1 MAWSSPLQRA
11 KQDKSPVGCPG
22 LRKRERSSWTG
33 FQAIHTGKP
42 GVVVH
47 SQLDFADPCSPTL
60 IQTST
65 ISPRHHPPTSDP
77 IGRKLQP
84 DSLIPPHPSL
94 ISQSLRRQRRVTEK
108 ERDAKRVTILKGTM
122 KRNGSISRKRIE
134 LSLKPTSVEVKTRL
148 HNGHSGL
155 GRG

>member
-11 KQDKSPVGCPG
+11 KQDIRPVGCPG

-65 ISPRHHPPTSDP
+65 ISPRHHPPDSYLT
-77 IGRKLQP
+77 GLRLQP
-84 DSLIPPHPSL
+84 GSLTPPHPSL
-94 ISQSLRRQRRVTEK
+94 ISRSLRRQRRVMEK

-122 KRNGSISRKRIE
+122 KRNGSNSRKRIE

-148 HNGHSGL
+148 HNGPSGL
-155 GRG
+155 GRE